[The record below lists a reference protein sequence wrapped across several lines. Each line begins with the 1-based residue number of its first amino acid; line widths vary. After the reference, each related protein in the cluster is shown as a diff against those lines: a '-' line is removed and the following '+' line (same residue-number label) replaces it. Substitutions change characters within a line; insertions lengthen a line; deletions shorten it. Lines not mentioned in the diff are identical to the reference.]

1 MFAVRLANPRSITIQ
16 GKLRAGP
23 GLLDDDSAAKSYDNL
38 ILDAHSNNEW
48 HYLGTFAGVM
58 QRQRPT
64 GCIRDQLVSDL
75 MLAAGIQAPRGRM
88 VLLYLNGLLWGLYDL
103 HERPDA
109 HFCASYF
116 GGKDEEYDVVKHRPS
131 TVVSGSAES
140 WREATAML
148 RQPWQSPAN
157 LQDFRRLVNI
167 TDLAVYLLRA
177 IFM

>member
-1 MFAVRLANPRSITIQ
+1 MDLFAVRLANPESITTQ

-131 TVVSGSAES
+131 TVVSG
-140 WREATAML
+140 R
-148 RQPWQSPAN
+148 
-157 LQDFRRLVNI
+157 
-167 TDLAVYLLRA
+167 
-177 IFM
+177 